1 MSLMP
6 VNTLGALPHECCLP
20 VLPGMEGIEPGMFP
34 GRWQPPLLLRDQ
46 IFVSH
51 LEKGRFQMPMP

>member
-1 MSLMP
+1 MGTMSLMP
-6 VNTLGALPHECCLP
+6 VNTLGALPHECFVP

-51 LEKGRFQMPMP
+51 LEK